1 MTLRAELSRAATLTT
16 GVVSY
21 ALIWEALGHFQ
32 ILGRAWPT
40 LSSILRFG
48 ASAENAKTL
57 LTAIGQTA
65 REAAIGYVIGT
76 CAAVAL
82 ALLTIMCRRLASGVH
97 RLLAIANALPAIIL
111 GPLLMATTP
120 RAEAPIALSAL
131 VVTFGVFLALV
142 TGLQAATA
150 SHLDLFETLGASR
163 ATRLLRL
170 QAPAA
175 LPYLMD
181 GLKLAAPTALLGAI
195 LAEWF
200 GADRGIGPIFV
211 AAMQNYQIELLWSA
225 ALVCA
230 AASMA
235 AYGALSLIQKLIQE
249 RFA

>member
-1 MTLRAELSRAATLTT
+1 MMSWAEIRRAATVT
-16 GVVSY
+16 GGAASY
-21 ALIWEALGHFQ
+21 ALAWEALGHFH

-40 LSSILRFG
+40 LSSILRFT
-48 ASAENAKTL
+48 ASADTAKTL
-57 LTAIGQTA
+57 LAAIGQTA

-76 CAAVAL
+76 CAAVML
-82 ALLTIMCRRLASGVH
+82 ALFTIVCHRLASGVH

-111 GPLLMATTP
+111 GPLLMATVP
-120 RAEAPIALSAL
+120 RADAPIALSAL
-131 VVTFGVFLALV
+131 VVTFGIFLALV
-142 TGLQAATA
+142 SGLQAASS
-150 SHLDLFETLGASR
+150 SHLDLFEALGASR
-163 ATRLLRL
+163 ATRLARL

-235 AYGALSLIQKLIQE
+235 AYGALSFVQKLVLE

>member
-1 MTLRAELSRAATLTT
+1 MTNPVTITRAATLTA
-16 GVVSY
+16 GAASY

-32 ILGRAWPT
+32 VFGRAWPT
-40 LSSILRFG
+40 LSSIFRFA
-48 ASAENAKTL
+48 ASAENAQTL
-57 LTAIGQTA
+57 LTAIGETA
-65 REAAIGYVIGT
+65 GEAAIGYVIGT
-76 CAAVAL
+76 CTAVML
-82 ALLTIMCRRLASGVH
+82 ALFAMVCRRLASGVH

-120 RAEAPIALSAL
+120 RVDAPIALSAL

-142 TGLQAATA
+142 SGLQAAAA
-150 SHLDLFETLGASR
+150 SHLDLFQTLGATR

-170 QAPAA
+170 QAPTA

-211 AAMQNYQIELLWSA
+211 AAMQNYQMQLLWSA
-225 ALVCA
+225 ALVSA

-235 AYGALSLIQKLIQE
+235 AYGALSLVQKLILE